1 MKKLSF
7 AMALIIPFTAQA
19 QPVFHPSGSNLT
31 NGMSSS
37 SPSVISITSNPAA
50 AAATL
55 TREENSTTTAIGVI
69 SSIGI
74 STEFGQVDNFSR
86 QTDDLDIQLDRTDI
100 TTQAD
105 ADLIIA
111 DFDDFLQLAEQE
123 GYLIINAAAHIPTM
137 PLMINS
143 ETLGGAITL
152 DVNVAVQAYLGVL
165 AAPITYNALTQEITT
180 DSAFYVKGAAILEAS
195 VGYSRRVWNNQ
206 HGNLFAG
213 VTGKYYQVGLSKKVI
228 PLIDDTNNDVG
239 DTLSDEFEKNQNTST
254 GVGVDLGIL
263 WVADNYSFGATLANA
278 NSPSF
283 DYGEIG
289 NNCNLLAGSAQSN
302 CLAAATHSSKID
314 LTETYTMD
322 AQLRLEGA
330 LHSQNK
336 HWQLSASYDGNAVYG
351 PVGNEIQWMTVAVGY
366 APDNWIPGVRM
377 GYRKNM
383 AGSELSM
390 ATFGLTLIKG
400 LNLDIAYGLEEVE
413 EDGEK
418 YPRTVAVNLGLEM
431 RF

>member
-1 MKKLSF
+1 MKKLAF
-7 AMALIIPFTAQA
+7 AMALIIPFAAHA
-19 QPVFHPSGSNLT
+19 QPLFHPSGSNLT
-31 NGMSSS
+31 NGMSSN
-37 SPSVISITSNPAA
+37 SPSVISITNNPAA

-74 STEFGQVDNFSR
+74 STELGQVDNFS
-86 QTDDLDIQLDRTDI
+86 QQIDDLSTQLDRTNLTLAEGQQI
-100 TTQAD
+100 ES
-105 ADLIIA
+105 
-111 DFDDFLQLAEQE
+111 DFNDFLLLAERD
-123 GYLIINAAAHIPTM
+123 GYLIINAAAHVPAM
-137 PLMINS
+137 PFMINS

-152 DVNVAVQAYLGVL
+152 DINAAVQAYLGVL
-165 AAPITYNALTQEITT
+165 SAPLSYNAITQEMTT
-180 DSAFYVKGAAILEAS
+180 DSAFYIKGATVLEAS
-195 VGYSRRVWNNQ
+195 VGYSRKVWNNQ

-213 VTGKYYQVGLSKKVI
+213 VTGKYYQVGLSKNVI
-228 PLIDDTNNDVG
+228 PLMDDANNDVG
-239 DTLSDEFEKNQNTST
+239 DTLADEFEQNQNTST
-254 GVGVDLGIL
+254 GIGIDLGVL
-263 WVADNYSFGATLANA
+263 WVANNYSLGATLANA
-278 NSPSF
+278 NSPRF

-289 NNCNLLAGSAQSN
+289 NDCNLLTGSAQSN
-302 CLAAATHSSKID
+302 CLAAATHSNKID

-322 AQLRLEGA
+322 AQLRIEGS

-351 PVGNEIQWMTVAVGY
+351 PVGNEMQWATLAVGY
-366 APDNWIPGVRM
+366 APDNWIPGVRV

-400 LNLDIAYGLEEVE
+400 LNLDVGYGLEEVE

-418 YPRTVAVNLGLEM
+418 YPRTLAVNLGLEM